1 MKKKRR
7 VTQFDLNQNLNS
19 KESLHH
25 KNICNKIL
33 KNLSVELKLELLN
46 LFGNSIESC
55 KIPENW
61 RKSIITMISKCGDKP
76 NTKFYR
82 QISTT
87 GCILCLFEKLVSK
100 HEY

>member
-1 MKKKRR
+1 MKKKRI
-7 VTQFDLNQNLNS
+7 VTQFDLNQNLI
-19 KESLHH
+19 KIPHII
-25 KNICNKIL
+25 KNKML

-46 LFGNSIESC
+46 LFGNSIQSC

-82 QISTT
+82 QITTT

-100 HEY
+100 H